1 MSNSSASIHMVMTD
15 KEGRQMTNLDRLKL
29 NSTSFRNRG
38 GMEYV
43 INSML
48 LIALV
53 GMCIK
58 MFFGNNTSIDGTY
71 GHASSTIYGYGVVAF
86 AVLTVMFITFA
97 VHDRV
102 GRMENKGGLWGIL
115 SFLKGFLTSSAPS
128 IFTIITLSWIISL
141 NISHFTQINKGVAAT
156 EYFQLSKGSSFL
168 IIIQI
173 LCLFQYLKLFINNL
187 NPIGDKKDAA
197 ANMARITF
205 ATYFIIA
212 INLIVAGMMTI
223 ILTFFSTD
231 G

>member
-1 MSNSSASIHMVMTD
+1 MSAASINVVMAN
-15 KEGRQMTNLDRLKL
+15 KQGQLTN
-29 NSTSFRNRG
+29 TSRSIFNDISIRNRG

-58 MFFGNNTSIDGTY
+58 MFFGNNTSTDGTY
-71 GHASSTIYGYGVVAF
+71 GNANATIYGYGVVAF
-86 AVLTVMFITFA
+86 AVLTVMFISYA

-102 GRMENKGGLWGIL
+102 GRSENKPGLMGMIG
-115 SFLKGFLTSSAPS
+115 FVKAFLTSSAPA

-141 NISHFTQINKGVAAT
+141 NISHYTQINKGIVAN

-168 IIIQI
+168 FIIQI
-173 LCLFQYLKLFINNL
+173 LCLFQYLKLFINIKAKTNV
-187 NPIGDKKDAA
+187 DKDSASGL
-197 ANMARITF
+197 ARIAF

>member
-1 MSNSSASIHMVMTD
+1 MSTSASIHMVMTD
-15 KEGRQMTNLDRLKL
+15 KEGRQMTNLDRAKL

-48 LIALV
+48 MIALV

-58 MFFGNNTSIDGTY
+58 MFFGNNTSIDGSY

-86 AVLTVMFITFA
+86 AILTVMFITFA
-97 VHDRV
+97 IHDRV

-115 SFLKGFLTSSAPS
+115 SFLKGFISSSAPS
-128 IFTIITLSWIISL
+128 IFTIITLCWIISL

-173 LCLFQYLKLFINNL
+173 LCLFQYLKLFINNI
-187 NPIGDKKDAA
+187 NPNGDKKDAA
-197 ANMARITF
+197 SNMARITF